1 MALAWLASPDLIDA
15 ILAFTLL
22 EGTVLAFC
30 YRRTGQGLSGARV
43 VRMLLPGAC
52 LLLALR
58 QALAGNPL
66 PWVPA
71 ALATAL
77 VCHLA
82 DLCAAWR
89 S

>member
-1 MALAWLASPDLIDA
+1 MVPAWLASPHLIDA

-22 EGTVLAFC
+22 EGAAIVLWH
-30 YRRTGQGLSGARV
+30 RRTGCGLPGRRS
-43 VRMLLPGAC
+43 VRMLLPGFC

-58 QALAGNPL
+58 EALAGDPL

-71 ALATAL
+71 ALAAAL

-82 DLCAAWR
+82 DLRARWR

>member
-1 MALAWLASPDLIDA
+1 M
-15 ILAFTLL
+15 
-22 EGTVLAFC
+22 LAFC

-58 QALAGNPL
+58 AALAGNA
-66 PWVPA
+66 A
-71 ALATAL
+71 ALGTRGFGHGTGL
-77 VCHLA
+77 RTWWT
-82 DLCAAWR
+82 CAPRWR